1 MFVGS
6 IRSQSRRRRALHD
19 IRACIMRTAVHNLDM
34 TRKKTQTDVD
44 IAAHLLAVLAEHGE
58 KGLTFGILSQ
68 RCGLAPATLAQ
79 RFGSVEG
86 MVRRAI
92 LCEWERLSV
101 AITELEAE
109 ALISS
114 KGTQALLKN
123 LPLPSPH
130 VLALSLREPELRAA
144 AEVWREQVETAL
156 AARRGGG
163 SRGRDAAAM
172 IFAAWQGRCLWD
184 AAGGKGF
191 RLSDLLKALP

>member
-1 MFVGS
+1 MA
-6 IRSQSRRRRALHD
+6 RAKTLTD
-19 IRACIMRTAVHNLDM
+19 TAV
-34 TRKKTQTDVD
+34 
-44 IAAHLLAVLAEHGE
+44 AAHLLAILAEQGE
-58 KGLTFGILSQ
+58 KALTFGILSK

-79 RFGSVEG
+79 RFGSVDS

-92 LCEWERLSV
+92 LCEWDRLSEMV
-101 AITELEAE
+101 TALEAE
-109 ALISS
+109 AHISS
-114 KGTQALLKN
+114 KGTQALLKH

-130 VLALSLREPELRAA
+130 VLALSLRDPDLRAA
-144 AEVWREQVETAL
+144 AEAWRAQVEAAL

-191 RLSDLLKALP
+191 RLSELFRALP

>member
-1 MFVGS
+1 M
-6 IRSQSRRRRALHD
+6 A
-19 IRACIMRTAVHNLDM
+19 
-34 TRKKTQTDVD
+34 RKRTQTDVD
-44 IAAHLLAVLAEHGE
+44 IATHLLAVLAEHGE

-101 AITELEAE
+101 AVTELEAE

-144 AEVWREQVETAL
+144 AEVWREQVEAAL

-191 RLSDLLKALP
+191 RLSDLLKTLP